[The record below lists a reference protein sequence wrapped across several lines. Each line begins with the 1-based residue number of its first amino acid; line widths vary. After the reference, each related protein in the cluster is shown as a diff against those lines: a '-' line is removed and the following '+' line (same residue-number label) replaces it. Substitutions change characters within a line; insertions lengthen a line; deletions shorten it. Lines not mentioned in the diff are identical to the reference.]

1 MSEPASH
8 VAGDAVVLLG
18 AVSSP
23 ISISAISPPQQGDA
37 LSGLTLA
44 IGGVGPATG
53 EHLPQAAWPTGVLDS
68 DAWVA
73 AISSETGWYV
83 LLTQDCDIVREPAR
97 EPTVLLAPLV
107 LVDEGDWNDLSR
119 NGYSP
124 RRYAYPCGKF
134 SGVPAGKALIVDL
147 AWTTSVLKGSLG
159 ASSVQAVR
167 PLTGPNKR
175 SFSEWL
181 AARAGRAPFPDDV
194 VSAVLDP
201 CYDVR
206 KRLSARYDKA
216 TASGSTAPAE
226 ARAVAA
232 AERWFAHLD
241 GRLVTI
247 LGQVS
252 GRSLATANFVGEDG
266 AVLTADLARAE
277 TKLQSEV
284 IKRMNLVGAR
294 SGYQI
299 RIKLVDLAVLPAS
312 QFVQF
317 ELLLR

>member
-1 MSEPASH
+1 VSKPASH
-8 VAGDAVVLLG
+8 VAGEGVVPLG
-18 AVSSP
+18 AAASP
-23 ISISAISPPQQGDA
+23 VSISAISPPQQGDA

-53 EHLPQAAWPTGVLDS
+53 EHLPHAAWPTGVLDS

-73 AISSETGWYV
+73 AVGSETGWYV

-107 LVDEGDWNDLSR
+107 LVDKGDWNDLSR
-119 NGYSP
+119 NGYSS
-124 RRYAYPCGKF
+124 RRYAYPSGKF
-134 SGVPAGKALIVDL
+134 SSVPAGKALVVDL

-159 ASSVQAVR
+159 APSVKAVR

-181 AARAGRAPFPDDV
+181 AARAGRAPFPEDV
-194 VSAVLDP
+194 VDAVLDP

-206 KRLSARYDKA
+206 KRLSARYDTA
-216 TASGSTAPAE
+216 TAAGSAAPAE
-226 ARAVAA
+226 SRAVAA
-232 AERWFAHLD
+232 AERWFAHRD

-247 LGQVS
+247 FGQVS
-252 GRSLATANFVGEDG
+252 GRSLTAANFVGEDG

-277 TKLQSEV
+277 AKLQSEI
-284 IKRMNLVGAR
+284 IKRMNRVDAT

-299 RIKLVDLAVLPAS
+299 KIKLVDLATLPAS
-312 QFVQF
+312 QFVEF
-317 ELLLR
+317 ALLVR